1 MSDSPNDSF
10 IRYLASKK
18 TVDDRALN
26 VRVLRSFRDSLPA
39 SGPASPLRILE
50 VGGGI
55 GTMIER
61 LLDWGFLADAQ
72 ITAVDEQAGL
82 LIEARR
88 RLTDFGN
95 AHEYRS
101 SGTDPSSL
109 ELRRG
114 EHLVRI
120 HFVEQEVLDFARG
133 HSGPPEWDVLLANA
147 FLDLVDPQATL
158 RALSRLLR
166 RPALLYLTI
175 NFDGMTLFI
184 PEIDSELDAQIEAS
198 YHRTMDERMRDG
210 LRSGGSR
217 TGRGLFGVL
226 PMVGA
231 EILDAGS
238 SDWIVFPDRSGYPAD
253 EAYFLR
259 WILDSHESALSKST
273 DLEQTRLV
281 EWIAER
287 RQQLERGELIY
298 VAHQIDFLARLAG
311 DHPIEE
317 RRSRASISPQ
327 WRVDR

>member
-1 MSDSPNDSF
+1 MADPPGSDF

-26 VRVLRSFRDSLPA
+26 AHVLQSFRDSLPA

-50 VGGGI
+50 VGAGI

-61 LLDWGFLADAQ
+61 LLDWGLLADAQ
-72 ITAVDEQAGL
+72 ITAVDEQAEL

-88 RLTDFGN
+88 RLATFGN
-95 AHEYRS
+95 AHGHRL
-101 SGTDPSSL
+101 SGTDSSSL
-109 ELRRG
+109 ELQRG

-120 HFVEQEVLDFARG
+120 HFVEQEVLDFAGSR
-133 HSGPPEWDVLLANA
+133 SGPPEWDVLLANA

-210 LRSGGSR
+210 LHSGGSR

-226 PMVGA
+226 PVVGA

-238 SDWIVFPDRSGYPAD
+238 SDWIVFPDGSGYPAD
-253 EAYFLR
+253 EAYFLQ
-259 WILDSHESALSKST
+259 WILDSHESALRKST
-273 DLEQTRLV
+273 NLEQTRLV

-287 RQQLERGELIY
+287 RRQLERGELIY
-298 VAHQIDFLARLAG
+298 VAHQIDFLARLTG
-311 DHPIEE
+311 DDPIEE
-317 RRSRASISPQ
+317 RGPRESISAYMEG
-327 WRVDR
+327 